1 MNTLSIG
8 KSSKPNQCK
17 VQMQSRCIFRL
28 HWSILLTSI
37 FMMYAAVREQKEAM
51 KRGLIRAGRY
61 RLRIF
66 LLASFTKG
74 MHVML
79 NTAREWR
86 KKTTQISYNWH
97 RWHKNSILYDL
108 RSVFTTICI
117 YILVESFLYFRSLIW
132 HAFPYTCSCASI
144 SRSYNLF
151 VKGCKYMGIF
161 K

>member
-1 MNTLSIG
+1 MKLNTLSIG

-37 FMMYAAVREQKEAM
+37 FMMCAAVREQKEAM

-86 KKTTQISYNWH
+86 KKKLPKSHTIDIDDT
-97 RWHKNSILYDL
+97 KILYFMIFV
-108 RSVFTTICI
+108 VFLPRYAYTYTYWLNLFCI
-117 YILVESFLYFRSLIW
+117 FALSFDMHFHTLVVAQVLVEAIIYS
-132 HAFPYTCSCASI
+132 
-144 SRSYNLF
+144 
-151 VKGCKYMGIF
+151 
-161 K
+161 